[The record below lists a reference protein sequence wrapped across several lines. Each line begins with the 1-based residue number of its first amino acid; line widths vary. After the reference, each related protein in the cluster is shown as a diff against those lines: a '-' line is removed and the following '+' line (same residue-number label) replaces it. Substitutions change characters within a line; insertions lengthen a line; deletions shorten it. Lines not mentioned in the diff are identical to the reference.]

1 MSPEIHPRAMVH
13 PNAKIG
19 ARTVVE
25 ADVIVD
31 EHVEI
36 GTDCLLRARAVLT
49 GYTRLGNRN
58 RVGYGA
64 ILGAEPQDG
73 AYEGA
78 ISYVEIGHGNTF
90 REYTTVHRGTA
101 AASRTVIGDRN
112 VILTGAHIAHN
123 CTLGSDITLVNH
135 VLLAGHVVVQDHAFL
150 GGDAVV
156 HQHCRIG
163 AYAMVR
169 GQTRLGVD
177 VPPFLMAVDTNE
189 VIGINRV
196 GLQRQGFTE
205 ARRRLIKRAFVV
217 LYRQGRT
224 RSEALGAIANDAE
237 LSLSPD
243 VQQLCE
249 FIRTSRR
256 GICKLYRKHA
266 TLEAS
271 D

>member
-1 MSPEIHPRAMVH
+1 MSSQIHPRAMIH

-19 ARTVVE
+19 ADTVVE
-25 ADVIVD
+25 ADVIID

-36 GTDCLLRARAVLT
+36 GANCHLRARAIVT
-49 GYTRLGNRN
+49 GHTRLGDCNV
-58 RVGYGA
+58 VGYGA
-64 ILGAEPQDG
+64 ILGAEPQDT
-73 AYEGA
+73 AYSGV

-90 REYTTVHRGTA
+90 REYVTVHRGTA
-101 AASRTVIGDRN
+101 EHSKTIVGDRN
-112 VILTGAHIAHN
+112 LILTGAHVAHN
-123 CTLGSDITLVNH
+123 CTLGNDITLVNN

-196 GLQRQGFTE
+196 GLQRHGFTE
-205 ARRRLIKRAFVV
+205 SRRRLIQRAFLV
-217 LYRQGRT
+217 LYRRGLT
-224 RSEALGAIANDAE
+224 RSEALGAIAADRE
-237 LSLSPD
+237 LAPSED
-243 VQQLCE
+243 IQQLCE

-266 TLEAS
+266 TLESS